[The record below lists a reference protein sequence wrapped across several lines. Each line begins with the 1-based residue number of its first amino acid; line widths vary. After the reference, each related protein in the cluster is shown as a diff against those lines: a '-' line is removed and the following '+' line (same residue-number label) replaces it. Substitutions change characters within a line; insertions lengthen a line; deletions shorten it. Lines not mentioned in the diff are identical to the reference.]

1 MSCASR
7 QTQTLIGSVL
17 RGSRTIVGGD
27 RLTIGAVVLAGRI
40 AGRGSDG
47 HVDAN
52 RVIGNSSGRI
62 EADSVTQK
70 VSIAAG
76 DDKYRNGAG
85 SGHRAIAYKKKRD
98 SSRDLAIG
106 LYLSEQRSP
115 LQIAGVGQADLPSG
129 GGGEIRRQSS
139 TIGIED
145 KIRRDRRTDVATGVG
160 GSGPDGRNAIWVHG
174 AAQRVRRLRPTA
186 KNVNAVLRGS
196 GRHAQQKDCSPE
208 ERQHQSFHLSPHSF
222 AISRDGE
229 ADSRNSS
236 NHTDCLAGK

>member
-1 MSCASR
+1 M
-7 QTQTLIGSVL
+7 
-17 RGSRTIVGGD
+17 
-27 RLTIGAVVLAGRI
+27 LTGRI
-40 AGRGSDG
+40 AGRGSYG

-129 GGGEIRRQSS
+129 CRWKVGGKSS
-139 TIGIED
+139 TIGVED
-145 KIRRDRRTDVATGVG
+145 KIR
-160 GSGPDGRNAIWVHG
+160 
-174 AAQRVRRLRPTA
+174 
-186 KNVNAVLRGS
+186 
-196 GRHAQQKDCSPE
+196 
-208 ERQHQSFHLSPHSF
+208 
-222 AISRDGE
+222 
-229 ADSRNSS
+229 
-236 NHTDCLAGK
+236 